1 MVDPHENEF
10 DDTLVTEN
18 DTQAMTSDNNDTPLG
33 GTPDMP
39 DPLPD
44 DQKPPEDETLTPHEL
59 TLAMLSRT
67 FNEIYSSAEEEGV
80 DSFGI
85 MICAKR
91 RINGQEIP
99 TATYGFG
106 AFDNEMIGALHR
118 MLHRVQ
124 SDMVNDDIVRQHQA
138 MEQMQRMAN
147 GEGFTDQSSGPENS
161 SNDSDSET
169 RSTNPE

>member
-1 MVDPHENEF
+1 MPNENEF
-10 DDTLVTEN
+10 DETRLDED
-18 DTQAMTSDNNDTPLG
+18 DTQAMTSDSNDTPLG

-44 DQKPPEDETLTPHEL
+44 DQKPSEDETLTPHEL

-67 FNEIYSSAEEEGV
+67 FNEIYTSAEEEGV

-91 RINGQEIP
+91 RINGAEVP

-147 GEGFTDQSSGPENS
+147 GEGFQESDTDKAGS
-161 SNDSDSET
+161 
-169 RSTNPE
+169 